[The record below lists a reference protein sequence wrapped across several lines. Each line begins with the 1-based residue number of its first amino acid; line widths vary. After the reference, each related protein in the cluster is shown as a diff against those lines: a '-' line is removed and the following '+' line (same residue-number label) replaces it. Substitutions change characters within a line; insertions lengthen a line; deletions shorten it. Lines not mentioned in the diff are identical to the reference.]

1 MLLILAA
8 LLLIHP
14 AASGASSHLRPQSP
28 ASFKS
33 FSNILIGNGQRD
45 SQSLSRGEKQ
55 WPKWFETASACPC
68 EQLDFNDTSPHGSS
82 GTVGKTDLRE
92 DSCAGKDVAAKIW
105 NKMNLEHPANSPSAL
120 RDALFAGPPTTTLII
135 MAGDSTGLQQI
146 RSFRCLMH
154 AISGTC
160 GTSMPHAAS
169 DRFVP
174 PNFLKI
180 KFVVGRNIIHFVS
193 WWGRYLFPQKK
204 FVPGSRKVSYEGSKN
219 KKPCCSVLVD
229 IEKVIKMSKI
239 FQNVDRAFIVPM
251 VGAWYNNVDAYES
264 DLKKLSPW
272 WLALKRDVSGWE
284 NSKQHHLILREPL
297 PQHFQSG
304 TIINHKLF
312 SGHDGNTGVFTS
324 QVAAKKFH
332 CGPITSDDFRQRSLK
347 KMTFDLAEG
356 NVNILPVYE
365 NMRDLW
371 YAHPSHGKGR
381 DCTHYCVAAV
391 YWWNAEL
398 MYMIQ
403 SLSER
408 TPLGNVPWHGSNK

>member
-28 ASFKS
+28 ASFKP
-33 FSNILIGNGQRD
+33 FSNILIGNNQRE

-68 EQLDFNDTSPHGSS
+68 EQLDFNNTSPHGDGSS
-82 GTVGKTDLRE
+82 DTVGKTDRRE
-92 DSCAGKDVAAKIW
+92 DSCAGKDVASKIW
-105 NKMNLEHPANSPSAL
+105 NKMKSEHPANSPSAL

-135 MAGDSTGLQQI
+135 MVGDSTGLQQI

-169 DRFVP
+169 DRSFP
-174 PNFLKI
+174 PNFLKV
-180 KFVVGRNIIHFVS
+180 KWKVGRNIIHFAS
-193 WWGRYLFPQKK
+193 WWGRYLFPQK
-204 FVPGSRKVSYEGSKN
+204 FVSGS
-219 KKPCCSVLVD
+219 SVLVD
-229 IEKVIKMSKI
+229 IEKVVKMSKK

-251 VGAWYNNVDAYES
+251 VGAWYHDVDAYES

-272 WLALKRDVSGWE
+272 WLALKKDVSGWE

-312 SGHDGNTGVFTS
+312 LGHDGNTGVFTS
-324 QVAAKKFH
+324 KVAANKFH

-347 KMTFDLAEG
+347 KITFDLVEG
-356 NVNILPVYE
+356 SVKILPVYE

-371 YAHPSHGKGR
+371 YAHPSHGKGN

-391 YWWNAEL
+391 YWWNVEL

-403 SLSER
+403 SLSINKYAR
-408 TPLGNVPWHGSNK
+408 GSISHVDRCM